1 MITCKKSYIDV
12 PFAHRQHRHGGQC
25 ALVHGHNWSITLT
38 FGCHEPDENGFVVD
52 FGKLK
57 YIRSWIDEH
66 LDHACVFA
74 ADDPLRE
81 QLTSVGGPEVWKVF
95 VVENCSCEGL
105 ARHLFEVFDPMVRA
119 TTNGRAFV
127 VAVEVG
133 EDSKN
138 SACHSVTTGAGA
150 FVPERHSSPSEHCPY
165 ST

>member
-1 MITCKKSYIDV
+1 MITCKKTYIDI
-12 PFAHRQHRHGGQC
+12 PFAHRQHKHTGQC
-25 ALVHGHNWSITLT
+25 ALIHGHNWTITLT

-74 ADDPLRE
+74 EDDPVRD
-81 QLTSVGGPEVWKVF
+81 QLTTIGGPEVWKVF

-105 ARHLFEVFDPMVRA
+105 ARHLFDVFEPMVRA
-119 TTNGRAFV
+119 ATEARAFLLS
-127 VAVEVG
+127 VEVG

-138 SACHSVTTGAGA
+138 AATFSVAAKENDSSGDHAATT
-150 FVPERHSSPSEHCPY
+150 SEYRSYP
-165 ST
+165 T